1 MALTENEVKDVIAT
15 ALIRAWE
22 DEQFKDELLAKPLE
36 TIKRLIWAGISI
48 KQRVE
53 VVDFEESNT
62 FSSEM
67 ELPPYVIVGDEELKE
82 EALDFVA
89 GGSNVYDSITNF
101 NQYIRY
107 YL

>member
-1 MALTENEVKDVIAT
+1 MVLTENQVKDVIAT

-22 DEQFKDELLAKPLE
+22 DDQFKDQLLAKPLE
-36 TIKRLIWAGISI
+36 TIERLTGARICI
-48 KQRVE
+48 KQSLE

-67 ELPPYVIVGDEELKE
+67 DLPPYVIVGDEELND
-82 EALDFVA
+82 EALDFVS
-89 GGSNVYDSITNF
+89 GGIYGLSTKESFINF
-101 NQYIRY
+101 LRA